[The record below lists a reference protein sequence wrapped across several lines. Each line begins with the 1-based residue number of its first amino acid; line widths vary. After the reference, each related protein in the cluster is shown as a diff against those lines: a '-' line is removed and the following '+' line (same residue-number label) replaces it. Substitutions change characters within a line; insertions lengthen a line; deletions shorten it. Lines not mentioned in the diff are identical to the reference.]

1 MHVSFPRR
9 SAVAALLAL
18 AVFSAT
24 PAFGAVRHE
33 VEVTTHH
40 TAKDGTFLVTT
51 KGFALYTYRADK
63 ANHSNCNGTC
73 LAAWPAL
80 VVAKGVAP
88 IGRGVKGIGF
98 FRRSNGT
105 FQVTWNKKPLY
116 RFISDT
122 KAFVVAGQGVA
133 GFSLA
138 RLNAKR
144 PTTTTS
150 SGAYG
155 Y

>member
-1 MHVSFPRR
+1 MHVTFVRR
-9 SAVAALLAL
+9 SLVVSLLTL
-18 AVFSAT
+18 TVLSAT
-24 PAFGAVRHE
+24 PALGAARRE
-33 VEVTTHH
+33 VLVTTHH
-40 TAKDGTFLVTT
+40 DAAHGTFLVTT

-63 ANHSNCNGTC
+63 PNLSNCNGTC

-80 VVAKGVAP
+80 EVKKGIVP

-122 KAFVVAGQGVA
+122 KPFVVTGQGVA

-138 RLNAKR
+138 KFGATKV
-144 PTTTTS
+144 TTTTS